1 MIPLNR
7 ILIFLFFSRVFFLK
21 MMASIGSSQFAN
33 GRKIYSTKNDTS
45 HLLRMLSNNVYCVL
59 TTYRAIT
66 YKSKMFYK
74 LGDDWFLTLQVTR
87 TVIWLKWKLSDRR
100 HRHSHKARISY
111 TVFKTDLLS
120 SWNRVDNHFVTLG
133 RWSAP
138 GEKRMIQTQFFRGNN
153 HLNLS
158 IFPP

>member
-7 ILIFLFFSRVFFLK
+7 ILINLLFFKSFFLK

-45 HLLRMLSNNVYCVL
+45 HLLKMLPNNVYFV
-59 TTYRAIT
+59 YEIPIT
-66 YKSKMFYK
+66 YKSIMFYK
-74 LGDDWFLTLQVTR
+74 MGDDWFLTLQVTR
-87 TVIWLKWKLSDRR
+87 TVIWLKWVSSDRR

-120 SWNRVDNHFVTLG
+120 SCNRFGNYFVTLR

-138 GEKRMIQTQFFRGNN
+138 GEKRMIQTHFFGGNN
-153 HLNLS
+153 HL